1 MYWFQFMSFIITVQ
15 CAGICLLVVLADK
28 LVINK
33 YSRSFVLVFLSV
45 KFINVNLFI
54 IVTKIGDQNLEH
66 VQ

>member
-1 MYWFQFMSFIITVQ
+1 MSFIITVQ